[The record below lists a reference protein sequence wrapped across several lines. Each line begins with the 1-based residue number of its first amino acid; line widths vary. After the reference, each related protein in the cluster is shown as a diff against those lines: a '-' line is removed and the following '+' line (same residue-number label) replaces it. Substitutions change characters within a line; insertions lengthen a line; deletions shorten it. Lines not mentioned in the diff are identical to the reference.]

1 MGESRR
7 YPFSPDHGLDIE
19 PIYSELREHEP
30 VSRVRLPYGGDAWL
44 VTRYSDARIVLAD
57 PRFSRAATLG
67 ADIPRMLPDP
77 DYAPA
82 ILTMDPPAHTRIR
95 RLVAGAFSARQVAA
109 LRPMIEA
116 HADDLI
122 DRMLAAGPPADLV
135 AGFGKPLA
143 MAVICDV
150 LGVPPGDQER
160 FRGWSTTAVTAQTV
174 APAELEA
181 ALANLSGYLT
191 ELVAARRRHPTGDVL
206 GQLVAARDDGE
217 QLSEEELVFL
227 GVTLLVAGHET
238 SEKAIADAMFVLLQR
253 PQQVERLRADPGL
266 LPTAVEELLR
276 YLPLETA
283 GGAFSRV
290 VTEELELGGVRLE
303 AGDVVFVRLSVANRD
318 PRTFAEPDRLD
329 LTRARNPHLAFGH
342 GIHLC
347 LGSYLGRT
355 ELQVSLDR
363 LLDRL
368 PRLRLAVDPAEVQWR
383 TDGFVRGPV
392 RLPVTW

>member
-1 MGESRR
+1 M
-7 YPFSPDHGLDIE
+7 
-19 PIYSELREHEP
+19 
-30 VSRVRLPYGGDAWL
+30 RLPYGGDAWL